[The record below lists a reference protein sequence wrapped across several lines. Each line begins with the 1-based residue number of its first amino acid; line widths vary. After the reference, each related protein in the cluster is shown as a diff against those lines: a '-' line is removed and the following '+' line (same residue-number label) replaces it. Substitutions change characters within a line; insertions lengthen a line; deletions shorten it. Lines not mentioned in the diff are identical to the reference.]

1 MQTQRGKEN
10 GMKLSIGMAVVFAT
24 LGLAVGTSGRVLAQE
39 AAAEGGGAAPA
50 GAAKAGGDDNNT
62 SYKAKTV
69 YDFEDDMVEGDLQ
82 RPDGELV
89 NSLKRT
95 EHSSLIEIRKD
106 FIPEML
112 KSLEDI

>member
-1 MQTQRGKEN
+1 
-10 GMKLSIGMAVVFAT
+10 MKKPMALIAALMLTGGTGTAFA
-24 LGLAVGTSGRVLAQE
+24 QK
-39 AAAEGGGAAPA
+39 AAKPAAAAPA
-50 GAAKAGGDDNNT
+50 GDENT
-62 SYKAKTV
+62 TYKAKTV

-89 NSLKRT
+89 DSVKKSK
-95 EHSSLIEIRKD
+95 HSSLIEIRKD

>member
-1 MQTQRGKEN
+1 MRVIARFA
-10 GMKLSIGMAVVFAT
+10 LVVGLT
-24 LGLAVGTSGRVLAQE
+24 LVLAGPVR
-39 AAAEGGGAAPA
+39 AADEKAPAAAAPA
-50 GAAKAGGDDNNT
+50 AGAAAPGGDENT
-62 SYKAKTV
+62 TYKAKTV

-89 NSLKRT
+89 NALKKT

>member
-1 MQTQRGKEN
+1 
-10 GMKLSIGMAVVFAT
+10 MKTLTALVLT
-24 LGLAVGTSGRVLAQE
+24 LGLGISGFAVAQPAGGPSKG
-39 AAAEGGGAAPA
+39 AATGGGEDSA
-50 GAAKAGGDDNNT
+50 

-69 YDFEDDMVEGDLQ
+69 YDFEDDIVEGDLQ

-89 NSLKRT
+89 NSIGNVK
-95 EHSSLIEIRKD
+95 HDSLIEIRRD

>member
-1 MQTQRGKEN
+1 
-10 GMKLSIGMAVVFAT
+10 MKLVAAF
-24 LGLAVGTSGRVLAQE
+24 LAVGILGSFGAAQPAFAADDKGAP
-39 AAAEGGGAAPA
+39 AAAAGGGDE
-50 GAAKAGGDDNNT
+50 GNT

-89 NSLKRT
+89 NALKKT

>member
-1 MQTQRGKEN
+1 
-10 GMKLSIGMAVVFAT
+10 MKLVIGMAL
-24 LGLAVGTSGRVLAQE
+24 LGLVGVSSGRAF
-39 AAAEGGGAAPA
+39 AADPKPAAGGGGA
-50 GAAKAGGDDNNT
+50 DDGVT
-62 SYKAKTV
+62 YKAKTV

-89 NSLKRT
+89 NSLKKT

-112 KSLEDI
+112 KSLEDV

>member
-1 MQTQRGKEN
+1 
-10 GMKLSIGMAVVFAT
+10 MKLVIGVALF
-24 LGLAVGTSGRVLAQE
+24 GLVGVSSGRVLAQ
-39 AAAEGGGAAPA
+39 AKAEGGG
-50 GAAKAGGDDNNT
+50 GDENVQ
-62 SYKAKTV
+62 YKAKTV

-89 NSLKRT
+89 NSLKKT

-112 KSLEDI
+112 KSLEDV

>member
-1 MQTQRGKEN
+1 
-10 GMKLSIGMAVVFAT
+10 MKSAARIALLSLMGAT
-24 LGLAVGTSGRVLAQE
+24 LSVTAISPVAAQNK
-39 AAAEGGGAAPA
+39 AAAGGGEES
-50 GAAKAGGDDNNT
+50 T
-62 SYKAKTV
+62 TYKAKTV

-89 NSLKRT
+89 AGTGKT
-95 EHSSLIEIRKD
+95 QHSSLIEIRKD

>member
-1 MQTQRGKEN
+1 
-10 GMKLSIGMAVVFAT
+10 MKSAARIALLSLMGAT
-24 LGLAVGTSGRVLAQE
+24 LSVMVISPVSAQNK
-39 AAAEGGGAAPA
+39 AAAGASASGGG
-50 GAAKAGGDDNNT
+50 DENT
-62 SYKAKTV
+62 TYKAKTV

-82 RPDGELV
+82 RPDGELI
-89 NSLKRT
+89 NGLKKT